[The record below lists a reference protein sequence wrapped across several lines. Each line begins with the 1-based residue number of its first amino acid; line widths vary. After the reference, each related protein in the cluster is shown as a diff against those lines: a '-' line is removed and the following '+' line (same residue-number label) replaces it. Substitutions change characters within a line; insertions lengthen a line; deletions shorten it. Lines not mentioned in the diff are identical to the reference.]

1 MDIIEAVKTR
11 NSVRKYT
18 DRRIDEHARR
28 ELQNMIDTCNAEGHL
43 HFQLVTDSPGVFEGI
58 MAKGFDN
65 VGNYVALI
73 RKKEDSDEKVG
84 YYGEK
89 VVLEAQMLGLN
100 TCWVGLTY
108 KKRKLDVQIKDDE
121 KLVCVLAL
129 GYGSDQGTAHKSKD
143 MGDLCVCP
151 GEMPGWFRNGME
163 SAMLAPT
170 AMNQQKFRFILN
182 DDGSVRAETGKGP
195 YAMVDLGIAK
205 LHFEI
210 GAGKE
215 NFRWA

>member
-1 MDIIEAVKTR
+1 MM
-11 NSVRKYT
+11 SMSS
-18 DRRIDEHARR
+18 
-28 ELQNMIDTCNAEGHL
+28 L
-43 HFQLVTDSPGVFEGI
+43 
-58 MAKGFDN
+58 
-65 VGNYVALI
+65 
-73 RKKEDSDEKVG
+73 
-84 YYGEK
+84 
-89 VVLEAQMLGLN
+89 
-100 TCWVGLTY
+100 
-108 KKRKLDVQIKDDE
+108 
-121 KLVCVLAL
+121 L

-170 AMNQQKFRFILN
+170 AMNQQKFRFTLN

-195 YAMVDLGIAK
+195 YATVDLGIAK

>member
-58 MAKGFDN
+58 MARGFDN

-129 GYGSDQGTAHKSKD
+129 GYGSDRGRRTRARTWETCASVR
-143 MGDLCVCP
+143 GRCP
-151 GEMPGWFRNGME
+151 GGSGTGWNPRCWRR
-163 SAMLAPT
+163 P
-170 AMNQQKFRFILN
+170 
-182 DDGSVRAETGKGP
+182 P
-195 YAMVDLGIAK
+195 
-205 LHFEI
+205 
-210 GAGKE
+210 
-215 NFRWA
+215 

>member
-58 MAKGFDN
+58 MARGFDN

-121 KLVCVLAL
+121 KLVCGPVRLSGGDARVVQERDGIRDAGTDRHEPAEVQIHPQRRRKRQGRDRQGAVRDGRPRHSQAALRDRRRKGKLQVGVSPVPPREMRGGFLAV
-129 GYGSDQGTAHKSKD
+129 Q
-143 MGDLCVCP
+143 
-151 GEMPGWFRNGME
+151 
-163 SAMLAPT
+163 
-170 AMNQQKFRFILN
+170 
-182 DDGSVRAETGKGP
+182 
-195 YAMVDLGIAK
+195 
-205 LHFEI
+205 
-210 GAGKE
+210 
-215 NFRWA
+215 